1 MKEKREFLNT
11 QHVWT
16 GKAWVHIVSPT
27 PVSAEVAQALLY
39 ANDVLS
45 AQYGVTSAKYI
56 QAKYTLDADVLI
68 TELGVGL
75 LSYPELEDVSET
87 CLLSNKVYR
96 EFCKFWY
103 EPEEFKGLDAVLT
116 YTHRHWGLI
125 CGVVA
130 LTGDGGHQDYGNLE
144 AETAAV
150 SVVGSDRS
158 QGVGEAVEAESG
170 DREADGT

>member
-1 MKEKREFLNT
+1 MKDKREFLNT

-16 GKAWVHIVSPT
+16 GKAWVHIVSPE
-27 PVSAEVAQALLY
+27 PVSADVAQALLY

-56 QAKYTLDADVLI
+56 QMRYTLDEDVLV

-75 LSYPELEDVSET
+75 VRYTELEDVSET

-96 EFCKFWY
+96 EFCKFWR
-103 EPEEFKGLDAVLT
+103 EPEEYRGLDAVLT

-130 LTGDGGHQDYGNLE
+130 LTGDGGHQDYGHIE

-150 SVVGSDRS
+150 SDAGPDCDE
-158 QGVGEAVEAESG
+158 GVGEAVEAEPG
-170 DREADGT
+170 DSQKDA